1 MDNMTKQE
9 TIKFN
14 AEIDKVLHLM
24 IHSLYTNKE
33 IFLRE
38 LISNASD
45 ACDKLRYEANKK
57 PDLLSHSEFK
67 ITISTDK
74 KNNLLYIEDNGIG
87 MNKEDLI
94 QNLGTIASSG
104 TQKFLEKATGNK
116 EKDLQL
122 IGQFGVGFY
131 SAFMIANEV
140 TVDTRKAGES
150 ETWRWKSK
158 GNGEFTIC
166 KSPEQLNMGTK
177 ITLHIKETE
186 TEFLDQFKINHI
198 ISTYSDHIS
207 IPIEFIDLNEEKEDK
222 KVINS
227 SSALWLKPRSEISET
242 EYNEFYKKIAFA
254 GDTPWMTLH
263 NKNEGTLEYINL
275 LFIPS
280 SKTFDLFHPD
290 RKRSV
295 KLYIKRVFIND
306 DGIDVIPQYLRFLR
320 GVVDSED
327 LPLNISRETLQH
339 NHVLNQIKQ
348 SITNRVFNELEKKLK
363 SDKESYLDFW
373 KNFGAVLKEGL
384 CERLQ
389 SSEKLM
395 NICLFKSMKHQ
406 KFITINEY
414 IENMLE
420 VQKEIYY
427 ILGDEGKIEN
437 SPQLE
442 GFKDKGIDVL
452 LLTDS
457 VDDFWVNNI
466 STHNDKALKSVTRS
480 DINIKDIGS
489 SSEEKDEKDN
499 DKNQDSDTKNKN
511 LIEYFKNIL
520 GTDVKNVK
528 VSKKLTTA
536 PVCLVSDEG
545 TMDIRMERF
554 LIEQKQL
561 NKASAKVLE
570 INTDHPIIK
579 SIAIKLQKN
588 DTTNRTD
595 EIVRLLFDQACII
608 ENEPVL
614 NLGEFSRRVNDLII
628 NTM

>member
-1 MDNMTKQE
+1 MTKPE
-9 TIKFN
+9 IIKFN

-24 IHSLYTNKE
+24 IHSLYTNKD

-45 ACDKLRYEANKK
+45 ACDKLRYEATKK
-57 PDLLSHSEFK
+57 SDLLSNQPFK
-67 ITISTDK
+67 ISISADK
-74 KNNLLYIEDNGIG
+74 KKQLLSIEDNGIG
-87 MNKEDLI
+87 MNKDDLI

-131 SAFMIANEV
+131 SAFMIADNV
-140 TVDTRKAGES
+140 TVESRKAGEND
-150 ETWRWKSK
+150 TWKWHSS
-158 GNGEFTIC
+158 GTGEFTVN
-166 KSPEQLNMGTK
+166 KESKQRNVGTK
-177 ITLHIKETE
+177 ITLHIKDSEQ
-186 TEFLDQFKINHI
+186 EFLDKFKINHI

-207 IPIEFIDLNEEKEDK
+207 IPIEFVDLEAKKDNT

-227 SSALWLKPRSEISET
+227 SSALWLKPRSEISEND
-242 EYNEFYKKIAFA
+242 YKDFYKKISHS

-263 NKNEGTLEYINL
+263 NKNEGTLEYTNL

-280 SKTFDLFHPD
+280 NPTFDLFHPD

-306 DGIDVIPQYLRFLR
+306 EGIEIIPRYLRFLR
-320 GVVDSED
+320 GVADSED

-339 NHVLNQIKQ
+339 NHIISQIKH

-363 SDKESYLDFW
+363 KDQASYMDFW

-384 CERLQ
+384 CEKLQ
-389 SSEKLM
+389 NAEKLM
-395 NICLFKSMKHQ
+395 NICLFKSMKHD
-406 KFITINEY
+406 KFITINDY
-414 IENMLE
+414 IKDMHKD
-420 VQKEIYY
+420 QKEVYY
-427 ILGDEGKIEN
+427 ITGDENKIVN

-442 GFKDKGIDVL
+442 GFKDKNIDVL

-466 STHNDKALKSVTRS
+466 SSHEDKNLKSVTRS
-480 DINIKDIGS
+480 DIDIQNIGQSSDKKSNNKETKD
-489 SSEEKDEKDN
+489 KDTTAT
-499 DKNQDSDTKNKN
+499 DKMLTD
-511 LIEYFKNIL
+511 YFKNIL
-520 GTDVKNVK
+520 GDAVKDVRI
-528 VSKKLTTA
+528 SKKLVST

-570 INTDHPIIK
+570 VNADDPIIK
-579 SIAIKLQKN
+579 AISKKIEGK
-588 DTTNRTD
+588 DTTNRID
-595 EIVRLLFDQACII
+595 EIIRLMFDQACII
-608 ENEPVL
+608 ENEPVI
-614 NLGEFSRRVNDLII
+614 NSGEFSRRINELII
-628 NTM
+628 GAL

>member
-1 MDNMTKQE
+1 MTKSE
-9 TIKFN
+9 NIKFS

-24 IHSLYTNKE
+24 IHSLYTNKD

-45 ACDKLRYEANKK
+45 ACDKLRYEANTK
-57 PDLLSHSEFK
+57 PDLLSDQPFK
-67 ITISTDK
+67 ISITTNK
-74 KNNLLYIEDNGIG
+74 KEKLLSIEDNGIG

-94 QNLGTIASSG
+94 KNLGTIASSG

-131 SAFMIANEV
+131 SVFMIADEV
-140 TVDTRKAGES
+140 TVETRKAGEKES
-150 ETWRWKSK
+150 WYWRSH
-158 GNGEFTIC
+158 GNGEFSIGES
-166 KSPEQLNMGTK
+166 KKERNVGTK
-177 ITLHIKETE
+177 INLHIKETE
-186 TEFLDQFKINHI
+186 LGFLDKFKINHI
-198 ISTYSDHIS
+198 INTYSDHIA
-207 IPIEFIDLNEEKEDK
+207 IPIEFLAIDDENKENA
-222 KVINS
+222 KVVNS
-227 SSALWLKPRSEISET
+227 SSALWSRSHFEISET
-242 EYNEFYKKIAFA
+242 EYNEFYKKISHA

-263 NKNEGTLEYINL
+263 NKNEGTLEYTNL

-280 SKTFDLFHPD
+280 TKTFDLFHPD

-306 DGIDVIPQYLRFLR
+306 EGIDIIPQYLRFLR
-320 GVVDSED
+320 GIVDSED

-339 NHVLNQIKQ
+339 THILNQIKN
-348 SITNRVFNELEKKLK
+348 SITTKVLNELEKKLK
-363 SDKESYLDFW
+363 NDRDSYIDFW
-373 KNFGAVLKEGL
+373 NNFGGVLKEGL

-389 SSEKLM
+389 NAEKLM
-395 NICLFKSMKHQ
+395 NICLFKSLKHG

-414 IENMLE
+414 IKEMPENQE
-420 VQKEIYY
+420 DIYY
-427 ILGDEGKIEN
+427 ITGDEGKIEN

-442 GFKDKGIDVL
+442 GFKDKNIDVL
-452 LLTDS
+452 LLTDT

-480 DINIKDIGS
+480 DIDITNIGKSNDDT
-489 SSEEKDEKDN
+489 K
-499 DKNQDSDTKNKN
+499 DKNQKNKKPTEQDEI
-511 LIEYFKNIL
+511 LIEYFKNVL
-520 GTDVKNVK
+520 GDTIKNVK
-528 VSKKLTTA
+528 ISKKLTSA

-545 TMDIRMERF
+545 SMDIRMERF

-579 SIAIKLQKN
+579 SIGKQIEQKN
-588 DTTNRTD
+588 TTNRTD
-595 EIVRLLFDQACII
+595 EIIRLMFDQACVI
-608 ENEPVL
+608 ENEPVI
-614 NLGEFSRRVNDLII
+614 NSNDFSRRMNDLII
-628 NTM
+628 NTLSI